1 MKIKNRKR
9 IIDVIGLFIITLT
22 IIMFAFLIREKNF
35 SKIDQQ
41 GLDSQYP
48 APIRTTEREW
58 REIFFKDKKVGYSVS
73 SINAVNNGYF
83 LQDEIFLRLN
93 LIGFSNDV
101 HTVTQAN
108 LDNKYLLKNFYF
120 KMTSGVVSYV
130 ITGKVNGE
138 ELEIETPFRKKKEIQ
153 KIRLQKTPLIGAG
166 LGFYFKGKQVK
177 IGDYFSFPIFDPSTN
192 AQQNALIRVTAR
204 EKIDINKKSY
214 DLFRLETELWG
225 KSMRFWI
232 DDKGNTMKEEGLMG
246 LTVIKSSPA
255 NAPLDLEHGEEI
267 DFYDLAS
274 VNTNKNLANPERL
287 SYLKITLDGFEKVNF
302 ARDKINSGRQSLRD
316 NILEIKKESIPR
328 KTSLSVSLI
337 KNNPDLSSFLKPEF
351 NIESDDPEILRKS
364 REIIGSTKD
373 PLTAARKIMN
383 WVYSKL
389 EKKPVVS
396 VPNALEVLRS
406 RVGDCNEHATLMTA
420 LLRAGNIPAKLC
432 VGLVYTR
439 GKFFYHAWNEAY
451 LGRWVTI
458 DATVNQMPAD
468 VTHIKLLEGNLDK
481 QVELTKIIGVLNIKV
496 LDYEYD

>member
-1 MKIKNRKR
+1 M
-9 IIDVIGLFIITLT
+9 
-22 IIMFAFLIREKNF
+22 
-35 SKIDQQ
+35 
-41 GLDSQYP
+41 
-48 APIRTTEREW
+48 
-58 REIFFKDKKVGYSVS
+58 
-73 SINAVNNGYF
+73 
-83 LQDEIFLRLN
+83 QDEIFLRLN
-93 LIGFSNDV
+93 LTGFSNDV

-108 LDNKYLLKNFYF
+108 LDDKYLLRNFYF

-130 ITGKVNGE
+130 ITGKVKGE

-328 KTSLSVSLI
+328 GTSLSVSLI
-337 KNNPDLSSFLKPEF
+337 NNNPDLSSFLKPEF
-351 NIESDDPEILRKS
+351 NIESDARNSGVDR
-364 REIIGSTKD
+364 
-373 PLTAARKIMN
+373 TA
-383 WVYSKL
+383 
-389 EKKPVVS
+389 
-396 VPNALEVLRS
+396 RS
-406 RVGDCNEHATLMTA
+406 R
-420 LLRAGNIPAKLC
+420 R
-432 VGLVYTR
+432 
-439 GKFFYHAWNEAY
+439 
-451 LGRWVTI
+451 
-458 DATVNQMPAD
+458 
-468 VTHIKLLEGNLDK
+468 
-481 QVELTKIIGVLNIKV
+481 
-496 LDYEYD
+496 